1 MAKNQQLIALI
12 ALVFGFIAAVVIY
25 ALTHN
30 LIYTIIGLA
39 VVAAITGTYFNYKM
53 G

>member
-12 ALVFGFIAAVVIY
+12 ALVFGFIGAIVIY
-25 ALTHN
+25 GLIHN
-30 LIYTIIGLA
+30 LVYAIIGFA
-39 VVAAITGTYFNYKM
+39 VIAAITGTYFNHKI